1 MRIPVLMLYLF
12 GVPAADLFSEN
23 PPRVWF
29 AAEAQRLSMGT
40 NTRRQEPTCCRIT
53 QRWSSVGLNGRQ
65 HS

>member
-40 NTRRQEPTCCRIT
+40 NTRR
-53 QRWSSVGLNGRQ
+53 
-65 HS
+65 